1 MSDEDSYQVHKWELI
16 QAFEVAT
23 HKLRHQIG
31 NIERKIDNMSN
42 GVVKTQA
49 DLDAAIAALPGQIQ
63 AAVDTALAPV
73 IAAIK
78 AKAAQN
84 GVDFTSEVTSL
95 GAVGGAVATS
105 VATDIATTG

>member
-31 NIERKIDNMSN
+31 NIERKIDSMTA
-42 GVVKTQA
+42 TQA
-49 DLDAAIAALPGQIQ
+49 DLDAAIAALPGQVQ
-63 AAVDTALAPV
+63 TAVDAALAPV
-73 IAAIK
+73 ILAIK
-78 AKAAQN
+78 AKVQGA
-84 GVDFTSEVTSL
+84 GVDLSAEVASL
-95 GAVGGAVATS
+95 AAVGGTVATS